1 MQFPNAEVHRLLS
14 EERAADL
21 RRAMGA
27 APSGR
32 EARKRLGR
40 SLISLGSRIAGE
52 PAQPASRPARPEHAH
67 A

>member
-27 APSGR
+27 RPAGR
-32 EARKRLGR
+32 GARKRLGW

-52 PAQPASRPARPEHAH
+52 PARPVSRPAQAKHAH